1 MMQPIPYPE
10 ESLRE
15 ARAQQK
21 KQAKMYRAAIL
32 ILALLSAGLLAST
45 ISLAIIHARY
55 VQGCGASVTPEV
67 DPALPQAPP
76 VGRRSSSD
84 ALVVV
89 PVVART
95 PPMVAPSSKDTID
108 AAPLAVRAP
117 STPIYTNSTEGSSP
131 DDDKQ
136 CDPGS
141 VWGGREL
148 DELNHGYMPLMEK
161 ALSVSPVGAAGEIRD
176 YYHTALQSVFRCG
189 ESMELGQ
196 LELIDACKS
205 GYVVKGKDVECDEG
219 GSYGN
224 STSAPA

>member
-10 ESLRE
+10 ESE

-45 ISLAIIHARY
+45 ICLAIIHARY
-55 VQGCGASVTPEV
+55 VQDCGASMTPEV

-76 VGRRSSSD
+76 VGRRSLSD

-117 STPIYTNSTEGSSP
+117 PTPIYTNSTEGSSP
-131 DDDKQ
+131 DDKQ

-141 VWGGREL
+141 VWGGQAL
-148 DELNHGYMPLMEK
+148 DKLNHGYMPLMQK
-161 ALSVSPVGAAGEIRD
+161 ALSLSPVGAAGEIRD
-176 YYHTALQSVFRCG
+176 YYHTAMQSVFRCG

-196 LELIDACKS
+196 IQLVDACKS
-205 GYVVKGKDVECDEG
+205 GYVVNGEKVECDEG

-224 STSAPA
+224 STSASA